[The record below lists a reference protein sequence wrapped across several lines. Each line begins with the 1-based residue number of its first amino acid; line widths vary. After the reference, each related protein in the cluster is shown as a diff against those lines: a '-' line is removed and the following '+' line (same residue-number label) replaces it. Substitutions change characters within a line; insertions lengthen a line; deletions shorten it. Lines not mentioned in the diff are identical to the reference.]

1 MRLIQNPV
9 SKEVTVQVRP
19 AVPKYESPDS
29 KESGL
34 FYVQKIMFIRFLHGS
49 YSVRTS
55 HIG

>member
-1 MRLIQNPV
+1 MLQNPV
-9 SKEVTVQVRP
+9 SKEVTVQVRL

-34 FYVQKIMFIRFLHGS
+34 FYVREIMLKRFLHGS
-49 YSVRTS
+49 YSARTT